1 MSKKSGMPE
10 KSGKP
15 EKPALSQ
22 QTDLSQLAKQTEKSK
37 KPTKKARVFREQVKD
52 RHTSHWDLD
61 YLSRAEL
68 ERLMLGDRS
77 SESAEKPTQDK
88 HQSD

>member
-15 EKPALSQ
+15 EKPA
-22 QTDLSQLAKQTEKSK
+22 LSQLAKQTEKSK

-52 RHTSHWDLD
+52 HHTSHWDLD
-61 YLSRAEL
+61 YLSSAEL

>member
-15 EKPALSQ
+15 EKPA
-22 QTDLSQLAKQTEKSK
+22 LSQLAKQTEKSK

-52 RHTSHWDLD
+52 HHTSHWDLD